1 MLVSE
6 YFIKVKDKK
15 MSLGKHEETTA
26 VATKAK
32 VVIIHSNEVAPP
44 LQTQSSMTTF
54 GGSSLFHFYMFGT
67 NKLVAHNRPSGVPYT
82 LT

>member
-15 MSLGKHEETTA
+15 MSFGKHVETTA

-54 GGSSLFHFYMFGT
+54 AVSPLLPFYMFGT
-67 NKLVAHNRPSGVPYT
+67 NKLLAHNRLSRVPYT
-82 LT
+82 PT